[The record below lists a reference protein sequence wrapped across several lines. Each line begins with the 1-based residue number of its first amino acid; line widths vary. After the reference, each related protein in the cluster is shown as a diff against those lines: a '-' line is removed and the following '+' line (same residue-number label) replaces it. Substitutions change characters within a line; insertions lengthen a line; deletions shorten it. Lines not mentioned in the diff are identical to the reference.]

1 MSQSEQVST
10 NQSPIQ
16 SNSNINLSNEL
27 SQTDA
32 IKVLIRAA
40 QVAQEKGAYS
50 LQEASLI
57 HQAVST
63 FMVSTDDTDKTNEEA
78 KEQVINNT
86 NNVTSQ

>member
-32 IKVLIRAA
+32 IKVLIRAS
-40 QVAQEKGAYS
+40 QVAQ
-50 LQEASLI
+50 
-57 HQAVST
+57 
-63 FMVSTDDTDKTNEEA
+63 
-78 KEQVINNT
+78 
-86 NNVTSQ
+86 

>member
-63 FMVSTDDTDKTNEEA
+63 FMVSTDDTDKTNEEV

>member
-16 SNSNINLSNEL
+16 SKSNINLSNEL